1 MIAPRLPFQEGQQ
14 VLIKTNGEERRAG
27 LDRRVTSTHSFN
39 QFAYHPEDS
48 SPAGEGSEPEGNF
61 DSLWK
66 SL

>member
-1 MIAPRLPFQEGQQ
+1 MIAPRLPFQEGQR
-14 VLIKTNGEERRAG
+14 VLINTNGQERRAG

-48 SPAGEGSEPEGNF
+48 TANGDGGEQEGNF